1 MRKPVF
7 VENEVYHIFNRGVD
21 KRAVFMDDGDYLRF
35 LHQLYELNDEDA
47 VVNVKYYFNPETE
60 TVESR
65 PIYKVLKPRR
75 LLVDI
80 LVFTLMPNH
89 YHLMLRQKAEH
100 GITRFMHKLGTGYT
114 LYFNKKNKRTGSLF
128 QGRFKAVHITSSEH
142 LIFLP
147 HYIHT
152 NPLKLNYGGSTSID
166 FLQRYRWSS
175 FPDYIGIDNFPAISE
190 RQYLLE
196 IFGGESKYR
205 LHTDYYLKEYSREEI
220 ARKVGGSIPE

>member
-1 MRKPVF
+1 MD
-7 VENEVYHIFNRGVD
+7 NR
-21 KRAVFMDDGDYLRF
+21 DYLRF

-47 VVNVKYYFNPETE
+47 VVNVKYYFNPETG

-65 PIYKVLKPRR
+65 PVYKAAKPRR

-89 YHLMLRQKAEH
+89 YHLMLRQTAEN
-100 GITRFMHKLGTGYT
+100 GITKFMQKLGTGYT
-114 LYFNKKNKRTGSLF
+114 LYFNKKYDRSGSLF

-147 HYIHT
+147 HYIHS
-152 NPLKLNYGGSTSID
+152 NPLKLNYGGSTSIE

-175 FPDYIGIDNFPAISE
+175 FLDYIGIDNFPSISE
-190 RQYLLE
+190 RQYILE
-196 IFGGESKYR
+196 MFGGESKYR
-205 LHTDYYLKEYSREEI
+205 LHTEYCLKEFSREDINKIIE
-220 ARKVGGSIPE
+220 VQPP